1 MANALPRQFK
11 MLNDELIVEYSPDT
25 KKTRNEIETLLKK
38 CSGRF
43 FQCNSIF

>member
-25 KKTRNEIETLLKK
+25 KKTRNEIETLLKNALGD
-38 CSGRF
+38 SF
-43 FQCNSIF
+43 NVI